1 LQWTDTARA
10 FTLIAVLAGRVDA
23 QPAPLPLTILDV
35 PFISQSEALCGGAAA
50 AMVLRYWGE
59 RGLTAESFGHLVDRS
74 AAGIRTDA
82 LLNDLRSR
90 GWTAITLDGTEDA
103 IAAELDRGRP
113 VVTLIEDRPTRFHY
127 VVVVGIT
134 PDAVVFHDPAR
145 APLRVVGRAEFAR
158 RWQAAK
164 HWMAV
169 VVPGGREREAPPPPG
184 PVTQSSSESCAQ
196 PIARGVSQ
204 AQAGELDEAER
215 TLTAALSCGGAAAMR
230 ELAGVRVLQRRW
242 ADVEALSAVATAMEP
257 KDAYGW
263 RLLGTSRFVQND
275 PAGALAAWNH
285 IGEPRLDL
293 VRVAG
298 LQRTRQRVVE
308 ELINARPGRLVTFDL
323 VLRSERRLRDLP
335 AAISASVELVP
346 TSGGLAELRGTIDER
361 PVVPTDVWS
370 YAATGAYAA
379 SRRELRVSSG
389 SLTGGGERLRAEW
402 RFWPG
407 RPRIAL
413 SLDAPAPWGGVW
425 SVSGFRERE
434 RFTDSGP
441 EAETR
446 SGGFVEWSNWIH
458 PVVRLSLAGGL
469 DDWDRIGTLV
479 RSRAD
484 VRVVTRGS
492 RVSVRAGG
500 EAWGGSAA
508 FSRADAVITATSSTA
523 RAGRVLVARAGAASG
538 STNLPELLWFA
549 GDTGQARETL
559 LRAHPLV
566 DDGRLEIEQMGRRL
580 LNASVEAQYWR
591 STGIVRAA
599 AAVFVDAARTAGR
612 FDAAPRGDV
621 DAGVGFRLALPGA
634 SGIIRADVAT
644 GLRHDGTRWSVVY
657 EP

>member
-1 LQWTDTARA
+1 
-10 FTLIAVLAGRVDA
+10 
-23 QPAPLPLTILDV
+23 
-35 PFISQSEALCGGAAA
+35 
-50 AMVLRYWGE
+50 MVLRYWGE

-74 AAGIRTDA
+74 AAGIRTDV

-90 GWTAITLDGTEDA
+90 GWTAIALDGTEDA
-103 IAAELDRGRP
+103 IDAELRRGRP
-113 VVTLIEDRPTRFHY
+113 VLTLIEDRPTRFHY

-145 APLRVVGRAEFAR
+145 APLRVVGRAEFTR
-158 RWQAAK
+158 RWQPAK
-164 HWMAV
+164 NWMAV
-169 VVPGGREREAPPPPG
+169 VVPGGRERDAPAPASAVPAA
-184 PVTQSSSESCAQ
+184 SSSEACAD

-242 ADVEALSAVATAMEP
+242 ADVEALSAAATAMEP
-257 KDAYGW
+257 KEAYGW
-263 RLLGTSRFVQND
+263 RLLGTSRFVQNER
-275 PAGALAAWNH
+275 AGALAAWNH

-308 ELINARPGRLVTFDL
+308 ELINVRPGRLVTPDL
-323 VLRSERRLRDLP
+323 LLRSERRLRELP
-335 AAISASVELVP
+335 SAVSASVELVP
-346 TSGGLAELRGTIDER
+346 TSGGLAELRTTINER
-361 PVVPTDVWS
+361 PAVPTDVWS
-370 YAATGAYAA
+370 YAAIGAFAA
-379 SRRELRVSSG
+379 SRRELRVATG

-407 RPRIAL
+407 RPRVAL

-425 SVSGFRERE
+425 SVTGFRERE
-434 RFTDSGP
+434 RFTESGP
-441 EAETR
+441 APETR
-446 SGGFVEWSNWIH
+446 SGGFVEWSTWIH
-458 PVVRLSLAGGL
+458 PVVRFSIAGGL
-469 DDWDRIGTLV
+469 EDWDRIGTLA

-492 RVSVRAGG
+492 RVSVRGGG
-500 EAWGGSAA
+500 EVWGGTPA
-508 FSRADAVITATSSTA
+508 FSRADAGITAISSTA
-523 RAGRVLVARAGAASG
+523 HAGRVFVARAGAASG
-538 STNLPELLWFA
+538 STSLPELLWFA
-549 GDTGQARETL
+549 GDTGKTRETL

-566 DDGRLEIEQMGRRL
+566 DDGRLEMEQMGRRL

-591 STGIVRAA
+591 SAGVVQAA
-599 AAVFVDAARTAGR
+599 AAAFVDAARTTRR
-612 FDAAPRGDV
+612 FDAGGPDKVRPTPFDAGPRGDV
-621 DAGVGFRLALPGA
+621 DAGVGLRIALPGA

-644 GLRHDGTRWSVVY
+644 GLRHGGTRWSVVY